1 MIEDRWVRFAKE
13 IAASYGLRRHVGLLV
28 CRDATVLATWGC
40 LRPALLLPAG
50 AEDWPDQ
57 RLRVVLHHELAHVQR
72 NDWMIQIIAELVRAA
87 YWFNPICWMTI
98 RRLVRESEH
107 ACDDMAL
114 NCGIS
119 GNDYAEQLLAVALPV
134 ERATHHRLAALSVRG
149 ANARKQVC
157 GNPEFQNQSSHCH
170 AVTRL

>member
-1 MIEDRWVRFAKE
+1 
-13 IAASYGLRRHVGLLV
+13 
-28 CRDATVLATWGC
+28 